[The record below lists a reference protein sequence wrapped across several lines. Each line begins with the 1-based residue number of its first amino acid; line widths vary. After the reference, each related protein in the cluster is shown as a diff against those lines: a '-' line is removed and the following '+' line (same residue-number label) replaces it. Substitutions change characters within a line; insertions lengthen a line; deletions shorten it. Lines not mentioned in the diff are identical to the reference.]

1 MRTLSAVVVGLS
13 GFAGLVSGCAPLSSG
28 LAPVAYGSDEGG
40 KTAVVAA
47 DSIPPADPPTPV
59 VRIVEIPKPLPLP
72 GQLKPIPAR
81 LTAGVELPDPKQR
94 VIRAN
99 AAARVQP
106 TRSGYF
112 NSMQVYPFA
121 EGALYQVYA
130 TPEHATDIALRVGEH
145 LGSVA
150 AGDTARWIIA
160 DNASGSGSGERTHI
174 LVKPTRADI
183 ETNLVVLTNQRTYHL
198 ELRATAK
205 IYMASV
211 SWDYPEDQLAAL
223 GQDRVELDR
232 TAASAT
238 EVDLASLSYH
248 YSMQGDTPPWRP
260 VNVADDGNKVYIEFP
275 RGIGHGEMPP
285 LYVVSSD
292 GKSPELV
299 NYRVRGNYM
308 IVDRLF
314 QAAELR
320 LGTGGA
326 EQKVRIVR
334 SGSGLT

>member
-1 MRTLSAVVVGLS
+1 MRTLSAVVVGL
-13 GFAGLVSGCAPLSSG
+13 AGLAGLLSGCAPLSFK
-28 LAPVAYGSDEGG
+28 LPPIAYDSDESGR
-40 KTAVVAA
+40 TVAA
-47 DSIPPADPPTPV
+47 DPVPPANPPALAV
-59 VRIVEIPKPLPLP
+59 EIVEVPRPLPLP

-81 LTAGVELPDPKQR
+81 LTMSPELPDPKLR
-94 VIRAN
+94 VNRAN

-112 NSMQVYPFA
+112 NAIQVYPFA
-121 EGALYQVYA
+121 DGALYQVYA
-130 TPEHATDIALRVGEH
+130 TPEHATDIALRVGER

-160 DNASGSGSGERTHI
+160 DNTSGTGSGERTHI
-174 LVKPTRADI
+174 LVKPTRPDI

-198 ELRATAK
+198 ELRATQRT
-205 IYMASV
+205 YMASV
-211 SWDYPEDQLAAL
+211 SWEYAEDQLAAL
-223 GQDRVELDR
+223 GQDHAGID
-232 TAASAT
+232 AAGPIPT
-238 EVDLASLSYH
+238 EVDLARLRYR
-248 YSMQGDTPPWRP
+248 YSMEGDTPPWRP

-275 RGIGHGEMPP
+275 RGIDHGEMPP
-285 LYVVSSD
+285 LYVVGPD

-314 QAAELR
+314 AAAELR
-320 LGTGGA
+320 LGAGGA

-334 SGSGLT
+334 SG

>member
-47 DSIPPADPPTPV
+47 DSIPPTDPPTPV

-112 NSMQVYPFA
+112 NAIQVYPFA

-160 DNASGSGSGERTHI
+160 DNTSGSGSGERTHI
-174 LVKPTRADI
+174 LVKPTRPDI

-223 GQDRVELDR
+223 GQDRAELDR
-232 TAASAT
+232 AAASAT

-248 YSMQGDTPPWRP
+248 YSMEGDAPPWRP

-285 LYVVSSD
+285 LYVVGSD

-314 QAAELR
+314 RAAELR

>member
-1 MRTLSAVVVGLS
+1 MRTLSAVVVGL
-13 GFAGLVSGCAPLSSG
+13 ANLAVLVSGCAPLSFKLPSI
-28 LAPVAYGSDEGG
+28 AYDSDESG
-40 KTAVVAA
+40 KTAAVAG
-47 DSIPPADPPTPV
+47 DSAPPATPPAPAV
-59 VRIVEIPKPLPLP
+59 EIVEVPTPLPLP

-81 LTAGVELPDPKQR
+81 LTASPELPDPKQR

-99 AAARVQP
+99 AAARMQP

-112 NSMQVYPFA
+112 NAIQVYPFA

-160 DNASGSGSGERTHI
+160 DNTSGSGSGERTHI
-174 LVKPTRADI
+174 LVKPTRPDI

-198 ELRATAK
+198 ELRATQK

-211 SWDYPEDQLAAL
+211 SWDYSEDQLAAF
-223 GQDRVELDR
+223 GQDRAEIDGEGPIP
-232 TAASAT
+232 T
-238 EVDLASLSYH
+238 EVDLARLRYR
-248 YSMQGDTPPWRP
+248 YSMDGDTPPWRP
-260 VNVADDGNKVYIEFP
+260 VKVADDGNKVYIEFP
-275 RGIGHGEMPP
+275 RNIGHGEMPP
-285 LYVVSSD
+285 LYVVGPN
-292 GKSPELV
+292 GKSAELV

-314 QAAELR
+314 AAAELR
-320 LGTGGA
+320 LGAGGA

-334 SGSGLT
+334 SGVT